1 MGDPKDIRMVHFLC
15 KQEISR
21 NSLLHKK
28 DTLFFIPGTADKFM
42 VTTTFFN

>member
-15 KQEISR
+15 SR
-21 NSLLHKK
+21 KFRGILCYIK
-28 DTLFFIPGTADKFM
+28 DTLFFIPGIADKFM